1 MKQLKFTSP
10 SGIIVSTIKIP
21 YTRGYETMIFDSK
34 GINIFCRNYINMP
47 DAIKWHDY
55 YMKQNNK

>member
-21 YTRGYETMIFDSK
+21 YSKSYETMIFDSN
-34 GINIFCRNYINMP
+34 GNNIFSRKYNNEP

-55 YMKQNNK
+55 YMKQNSK